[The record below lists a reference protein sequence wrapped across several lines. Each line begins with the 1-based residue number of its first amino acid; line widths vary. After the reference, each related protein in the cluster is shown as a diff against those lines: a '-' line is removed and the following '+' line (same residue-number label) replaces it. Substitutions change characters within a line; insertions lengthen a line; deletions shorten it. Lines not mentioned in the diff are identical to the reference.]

1 MSPAAAP
8 DGVHWHRRVTV
19 MGAGAWGTAFAM
31 ILADAG
37 SRVTLWARRREVA
50 RAIQD
55 TGSNP
60 DYLRALTLPEGIE
73 AVADAEQAL
82 ADADAVVL
90 AVPSQQL
97 RANLVNWRI
106 PPHAD
111 VASLAKGVEVGT
123 LETMSQVIADAGVAR
138 EHILVVSG
146 PNLADEI
153 AARQP
158 ATTVVAGHD
167 VAAAERFGLL
177 CRTAYFRPYTSAD
190 VIGCEIAGA
199 TKNAIALAV
208 GMGIGRGFGA
218 NSMASLITRGLAE
231 TSRLGESLGADP
243 HTFAGLA
250 GMGDLVATCMSPL
263 SRNRSFGVHLG
274 RGLTVAQ
281 AAEQSR
287 GIAEGVRSS
296 ASILQLAQ
304 RQGVEMPIVERVV
317 QVLAG
322 EMGPDEAI
330 RTLMAREI
338 KPER

>member
-1 MSPAAAP
+1 MSLP
-8 DGVHWHRRVTV
+8 VTV

-37 SRVTLWARRREVA
+37 SSVKLWARRESVA
-50 RAIQD
+50 DGIRR
-55 TGSNP
+55 TRRNP
-60 DYLRALTLPEGIE
+60 DYVPALTLPDGVEATTDAAYALEG
-73 AVADAEQAL
+73 AEI
-82 ADADAVVL
+82 VVL

-97 RANLVNWRI
+97 RPNLAGWEI

-111 VASLAKGVEVGT
+111 VVSLAKGVEVGT
-123 LETMSQVIADAGVAR
+123 LSTMSDVIADQGVEPER
-138 EHILVVSG
+138 ILVMSG

-153 AARQP
+153 AVKQP
-158 ATTVVAGHD
+158 AASVVAGVHLP
-167 VAAAERFGLL
+167 AAERFGAA
-177 CRTAYFRPYTSAD
+177 CRTTYFRPYMSND

-263 SRNRSFGVHLG
+263 SRNRSFGEHLG
-274 RGLTVAQ
+274 RGLTVEQ
-281 AAEQSR
+281 AADVSR
-287 GIAEGVRSS
+287 GVAEGVRSS
-296 ASILQLAQ
+296 SSIFDLAT

-317 QVLAG
+317 LVLSG
-322 EMGPDEAI
+322 QMSPDEALL
-330 RTLMAREI
+330 TLMARET

>member
-1 MSPAAAP
+1 MTAAP
-8 DGVHWHRRVTV
+8 HVTV

-37 SRVTLWARRREVA
+37 NRVHLWARRPAVVRGIRE
-50 RAIQD
+50 
-55 TGSNP
+55 TGRNP
-60 DYLRALTLPEGIE
+60 DYLREVQLPEGV
-73 AVADAEQAL
+73 VALSDPAEAL
-82 ADADAVVL
+82 AGATAVVL

-97 RANLVNWRI
+97 GANLAHWKI
-106 PPHAD
+106 PTDAD
-111 VASLAKGVEVGT
+111 VVSLAKGVEVGT
-123 LETMSQVIADAGVAR
+123 LRTMSHVIADTGVDR
-138 EHILVVSG
+138 ERLLVVSG

-153 AARQP
+153 AVRQP
-158 ATTVVAGHD
+158 AMTVVAGHD
-167 VAAAERFGLL
+167 LAAAERFGAL
-177 CRTAYFRPYTSAD
+177 CRTAYFRPYTSTD

-263 SRNRSFGVHLG
+263 SRNRSFGEHLG
-274 RGLTVAQ
+274 RGLSLAQ
-281 AAEQSR
+281 AAEASR

-296 ASILQLAQ
+296 ASILELSE

-317 QVLAG
+317 EVLADRL
-322 EMGPDEAI
+322 EPEEAI
-330 RTLMAREI
+330 RTLMARET

>member
-1 MSPAAAP
+1 MNGHVA
-8 DGVHWHRRVTV
+8 V
-19 MGAGAWGTAFAM
+19 MGAGSWGTAFAM

-37 SRVTLWARRREVA
+37 NRVTLWARRAEVA
-50 RAIQD
+50 DGLRR
-55 TGSNP
+55 TRRNP
-60 DYLRALTLPEGIE
+60 DYLRTLRLPDG
-73 AVADAEQAL
+73 VDATHDPAQAL
-82 ADADAVVL
+82 DGARAVVL

-97 RANLVNWRI
+97 RGNLAGWNI
-106 PPHAD
+106 PGGAD
-111 VASLAKGVEVGT
+111 VVSLAKGVEVGS
-123 LETMSQVIADAGVAR
+123 LCTMSQVIAEQDIAPER
-138 EHILVVSG
+138 ILVVSG

-153 AARQP
+153 AAKQP
-158 ATTVVAGHD
+158 ATSVVAGTD
-167 VAAAERFGLL
+167 APAAERFGQL
-177 CRTAYFRPYTSAD
+177 CRTRYFRPYTSGD

-231 TSRLGESLGADP
+231 TTRLGESLGADP

-263 SRNRSFGVHLG
+263 SRNRAFGEHLG
-274 RGLTVAQ
+274 RGLTVAE
-281 AAEQSR
+281 AVHASR
-287 GIAEGVRSS
+287 GVAEGVRSS
-296 ASILQLAQ
+296 SSILELAT

-322 EMGPDEAI
+322 GMEPEEAI
-330 RTLMAREI
+330 RTLMARET